1 MTVSPPESVTIGV
14 LALQGAFI
22 EHIHYLERVQPQG
35 TVVKAIAVRTPE
47 ELALCDALVIPGGES
62 TAITRVAARTDG
74 LLPALIEFVANPT
87 KPVYGT
93 CAGMILMA
101 DDVGGGKRKG
111 DGGRWG
117 GMRGLKVW
125 RNLYGGQLE
134 SFECAM
140 TIPCLRGPEPFNAIF
155 IRAPAVHSLSEVDGG
170 VATEVLASL
179 PAECVAAPPPADSPL
194 GEPDTELTGA
204 VMLRQGCKLV
214 TSFHPELSG
223 DARIHEYWVEKC
235 VLGQ

>member
-1 MTVSPPESVTIGV
+1 MTVSQPQSITVGV

-22 EHIHYLERVQPQG
+22 EHIHYLERVRPQG
-35 TVVKAIAVRTPE
+35 TKLNAIAVRTPE
-47 ELALCDALVIPGGES
+47 ELARCDALVIPGGES

-74 LLPALIEFVANPT
+74 LLPALVAFVADPER
-87 KPVYGT
+87 PVYGT

-117 GMRGLKVW
+117 GLRGMKVW

-140 TIPCLRGPEPFNAIF
+140 SIPCLSSPEPFNAIF
-155 IRAPAVHSLSEVDGG
+155 IRAPAVHSLDKSIEG
-170 VATEVLASL
+170 TEILASL
-179 PAECVAAPPPADSPL
+179 PQECVAAPPPADTPL
-194 GEPDTELTGA
+194 GPPDVSTTGA
-204 VMLRQGCKLV
+204 VMLRQGRKLV

-235 VLGQ
+235 VLGRE

>member
-1 MTVSPPESVTIGV
+1 LPFFPS
-14 LALQGAFI
+14 LALF
-22 EHIHYLERVQPQG
+22 L
-35 TVVKAIAVRTPE
+35 
-47 ELALCDALVIPGGES
+47 LALRPPALSNPQRCDALVIPGGES

-74 LLPALIEFVANPT
+74 LLPALIEFVADPAR
-87 KPVYGT
+87 PVYGT

-117 GMRGLKVW
+117 GMKGLKVW

-134 SFECAM
+134 SFECPM
-140 TIPCLRGPEPFNAIF
+140 VIGCLSSPAPFNAIF
-155 IRAPAVHSLSEVDGG
+155 IRAPAVHSLAEVEG
-170 VATEVLASL
+170 ANTEILASL
-179 PAECVAAPPPADSPL
+179 PEECVAAPPPSDSPL
-194 GEPDTELTGA
+194 GAPDESATGA
-204 VMLRQGCKLV
+204 VMLRQGRKLV

-235 VLGQ
+235 VLGRE